1 MEHIE
6 GLFVDIR
13 YTQKVGYLLEL
24 ETKVPKDFTIKEN
37 VPTTCEIFG
46 YLRKPWFQAL
56 VDTASRS

>member
-24 ETKVPKDFTIKEN
+24 ETKVPEDFTIKEN
-37 VPTTCEIFG
+37 VPTRAFSWLNAAI
-46 YLRKPWFQAL
+46 
-56 VDTASRS
+56 TAFTFKSLC

>member
-24 ETKVPKDFTIKEN
+24 ETKVPKDFMIKEN
-37 VPTTCEIFG
+37 VPT
-46 YLRKPWFQAL
+46 YY
-56 VDTASRS
+56 

>member
-24 ETKVPKDFTIKEN
+24 ETKVPKYFTVKEN
-37 VPTTCEIFG
+37 APTRAF
-46 YLRKPWFQAL
+46 
-56 VDTASRS
+56 S